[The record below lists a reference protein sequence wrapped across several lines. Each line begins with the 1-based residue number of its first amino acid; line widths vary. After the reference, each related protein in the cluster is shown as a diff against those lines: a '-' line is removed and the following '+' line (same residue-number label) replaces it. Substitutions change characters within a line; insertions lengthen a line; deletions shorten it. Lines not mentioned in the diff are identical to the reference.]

1 MRSSF
6 AAPKSSPS
14 SPQIEKACTKATIQ
28 WGREAF
34 LLTCR
39 ASTPQERMLCLLS
52 VPSSAPQALGTKA
65 TP

>member
-1 MRSSF
+1 MGSQVGRLRGSGSTLH
-6 AAPKSSPS
+6 SPGDLS
-14 SPQIEKACTKATIQ
+14 LQ